1 MSTRST
7 IIFKLNN
14 TKIAAYTQH
23 GDAYRENIK
32 DKVKTINNILFDLKE
47 KLTKSHIMEIIKN
60 VAKTNDWVDGSY
72 GWSSYI
78 HEINIDLKNFTIS
91 FKTFDTKATS
101 KHSDS
106 GTVDE
111 LLKKSYFKNFTAF
124 KEDKNSL
131 SIYNN
136 EELIGYYNESY
147 INKHGEKVYTY
158 SKFVKSKLIDSS
170 IKKISSN

>member
-14 TKIAAYTQH
+14 TKIATYTQH

-32 DKVKTINNILFDLKE
+32 EKVNAINNILFDLKD
-47 KLTKSHIMEIIKN
+47 KLTKSHIMDIIKN
-60 VAKTNDWVDGSY
+60 VAKANDWDDGAYS
-72 GWSSYI
+72 WSSYI
-78 HEINIDLKNFTIS
+78 HEINIDLKNLTIS

-101 KHSDS
+101 RHSDS
-106 GTVDE
+106 GTVEE
-111 LLKKSYFKNFTAF
+111 LLKKRFFKNFTAF

-131 SIYNN
+131 SIYKDK
-136 EELIGYYNESY
+136 ELIGYYNESY
-147 INKHGEKVYTY
+147 VNKNGENVYTY

-170 IKKISSN
+170 IKKISSK